1 MQLQVRASS
10 LYFQVFVVAA
20 HFAVGQNYGANNC
33 QHKQNANNNYHCHS
47 FEIFMRAQI

>member
-1 MQLQVRASS
+1 MQLQAPACA

-20 HFAVGQNYGANNC
+20 HFAVGQNNGANNC

-47 FEIFMRAQI
+47 SEILMRAQI